1 MTLFIMYYKE
11 FTLWHVCI
19 SWSVKRLTRLNFLPP
34 LLAVSLPFW
43 IQAFLNMV
51 KHRDVSPKWQLHSI
65 KFSLEV
71 KSSGVG
77 SNFHGKK
84 VYLPQLWRVVTNSV
98 ITAGLTGRNM
108 RPWLRWKE
116 ECHSVSCGCK
126 WLSLKDSTVTF
137 MLCGKQKL

>member
-1 MTLFIMYYKE
+1 MARVYFLVSQE
-11 FTLWHVCI
+11 ADEV
-19 SWSVKRLTRLNFLPP
+19 NFLPP

-84 VYLPQLWRVVTNSV
+84 SLPPSAMEGGHKQCN
-98 ITAGLTGRNM
+98 
-108 RPWLRWKE
+108 
-116 ECHSVSCGCK
+116 HSRAYR
-126 WLSLKDSTVTF
+126 T
-137 MLCGKQKL
+137 